1 MNKRIFFS
9 AVSLFVMIEML
20 VTDCVSLGWG
30 VLLFKLFAITFM
42 TGLWLAVV
50 KAVANK
56 LKQPFFMPELQE
68 ISCKPGFL
76 TEYVLYYV
84 LVLYAVA
91 FVACSAYCVI
101 RDGDLVETVAGVNMA
116 GTWIEGLFAFACA
129 KAIRRW
135 EKTGDKHELLFPW
148 PVK

>member
-1 MNKRIFFS
+1 MNKRILFT
-9 AVSLFVMIEML
+9 AVSLFVLIEML
-20 VTDCVSLGWG
+20 VVDCVTLGW
-30 VLLFKLFAITFM
+30 VVLFKFFAITFVV
-42 TGLWLAVV
+42 GIWLAVV
-50 KAVANK
+50 KAAANK

-68 ISCKPGFL
+68 ISRGPGFL
-76 TEYVLYYV
+76 TEYVLYCM
-84 LVLYAVA
+84 LILYAVA

-101 RDGDLVETVAGVNMA
+101 RGGDLLETVVGVNMA

-135 EKTGDKHELLFPW
+135 KKTGDKHELLFPW